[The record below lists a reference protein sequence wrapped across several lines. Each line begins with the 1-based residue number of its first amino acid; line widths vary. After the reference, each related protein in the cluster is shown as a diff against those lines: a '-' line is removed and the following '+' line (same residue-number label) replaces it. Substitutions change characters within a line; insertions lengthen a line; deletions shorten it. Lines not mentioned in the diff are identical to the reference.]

1 MSTEVTDILP
11 QDADTAAIDLGA
23 AAVELVD
30 DPTSYQ
36 LAQAEPSG
44 AEVVAVTLPQN
55 AQVVVIPVHGGETI
69 KLPTDSET
77 GLLAEI
83 GAEGN
88 LGIIVDGRTIIL
100 QGYVTAQGQE
110 PITIVT
116 NDGDVVDIGYV
127 IAETDP
133 SLDIQTAAG
142 GAAGPQGDAGV
153 GNGIYTPFL
162 AGPALGGVDASGVL
176 GATALAYRLIDNR
189 PTVDTNEVID
199 DDFGGADEP
208 GEPGEPNPV
217 APNANPDFALAPPPA
232 PVDFQLMLIVDIS
245 DSMAQEVTRPD
256 GTVTTRMELQKAAI
270 SSMLD
275 AYVTSTS
282 GTVNVKAVS
291 FSADAAYFGGTD
303 IDTFVN
309 VSDPANLAAFITQL
323 NALQPTTNTDYDA
336 ALATAQRGIIDPS
349 WLATDAGTQGLV
361 YFFSDGRPTAVDAA
375 SSYPGGNAANTLNGT
390 EENLWEGRT
399 SSGEFTAG
407 LADKGVVAIAV
418 GQGVDIAGDAA
429 ALGQLGRVAYTSEAQ
444 RDNPVIVVSDENQLP
459 IEVLKT
465 APATTTGNVLANDN
479 SGPDGFG
486 SPPILNIA
494 AVLDVDTT
502 SQTVAATATG
512 FEVKTNNGVLT
523 IDRTS
528 GDFSYTALPGSEGKS
543 DTFNYTIRDAIGAD
557 TDSASLTV
565 TVGQP
570 IVSNAGAPN
579 AAELSVLESNV
590 T

>member
-88 LGIIVDGRTIIL
+88 LGIIVDSRTIIL

-162 AGPALGGVDASGVL
+162 AGPALGGLDASGVL

-199 DDFGGADEP
+199 DDFGGA
-208 GEPGEPNPV
+208 
-217 APNANPDFALAPPPA
+217 
-232 PVDFQLMLIVDIS
+232 
-245 DSMAQEVTRPD
+245 
-256 GTVTTRMELQKAAI
+256 
-270 SSMLD
+270 
-275 AYVTSTS
+275 
-282 GTVNVKAVS
+282 
-291 FSADAAYFGGTD
+291 
-303 IDTFVN
+303 
-309 VSDPANLAAFITQL
+309 
-323 NALQPTTNTDYDA
+323 
-336 ALATAQRGIIDPS
+336 
-349 WLATDAGTQGLV
+349 
-361 YFFSDGRPTAVDAA
+361 
-375 SSYPGGNAANTLNGT
+375 
-390 EENLWEGRT
+390 
-399 SSGEFTAG
+399 
-407 LADKGVVAIAV
+407 
-418 GQGVDIAGDAA
+418 
-429 ALGQLGRVAYTSEAQ
+429 
-444 RDNPVIVVSDENQLP
+444 
-459 IEVLKT
+459 
-465 APATTTGNVLANDN
+465 
-479 SGPDGFG
+479 
-486 SPPILNIA
+486 
-494 AVLDVDTT
+494 
-502 SQTVAATATG
+502 
-512 FEVKTNNGVLT
+512 
-523 IDRTS
+523 
-528 GDFSYTALPGSEGKS
+528 
-543 DTFNYTIRDAIGAD
+543 
-557 TDSASLTV
+557 
-565 TVGQP
+565 
-570 IVSNAGAPN
+570 
-579 AAELSVLESNV
+579 
-590 T
+590 